1 MEPGTFVVGC
11 TAEGEPVT
19 AETYRLPDRVASVW
33 IDELAAWNR
42 VPRLDAQSAA
52 ALWAAMRASGPTARG
67 A

>member
-19 AETYRLPDRVASVW
+19 AETYRLPDRVIGVW
-33 IDELAAWNR
+33 IDELAESAR
-42 VPRLDAQSAA
+42 TPRLDAPSAA